1 MHFFANGDNLISSLL
16 NLNERFFCLFVQLA
30 PSLYLLNKSCGKQTN
45 ADRINLQPQYFF
57 DQLTSKAW
65 PQQHSRNHHIK
76 QILNA
81 GHAL

>member
-1 MHFFANGDNLISSLL
+1 MHLFANGDNFISSLL
-16 NLNERFFCLFVQLA
+16 NLNERLFCLLVQLA
-30 PSLYLLNKSCGKQTN
+30 PSLYLLNKPSRKKTD
-45 ADRINLQPQYFF
+45 ADRVNLQPQYFF

-65 PQQHSRNHHIK
+65 TEQHSRNHHIK